1 MLEMTTENPVTANL
15 PMVFKIFSAMLAATP
30 MLLMADFEV
39 DGQPAITGG
48 PKMAFIPFKWS

>member
-1 MLEMTTENPVTANL
+1 MTTENPVTATL
-15 PMVFKIFSAMLAATP
+15 PMVFKIFSAMLAATL